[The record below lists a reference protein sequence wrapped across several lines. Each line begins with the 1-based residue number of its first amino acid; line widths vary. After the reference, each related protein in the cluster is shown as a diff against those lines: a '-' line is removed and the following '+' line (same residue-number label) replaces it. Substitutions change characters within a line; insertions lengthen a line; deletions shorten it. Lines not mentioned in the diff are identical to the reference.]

1 MGGIF
6 SSDEPDMPVLKKAP
20 EPYKFA
26 EFRDLLNNVEVK
38 QEPGAGG
45 KDIFIQKEINVDPVF
60 ENFIKQ
66 AKQRIGGLINEI
78 SAVARENPR
87 LVAPFQGFINE
98 VSQLNDADLA
108 DWTNTVRPEDFTALK
123 ENLIRTNTFLNNE
136 SWDNYDH
143 QLEIDLTARGLSNST
158 VGNEKRALAMRSRQ
172 ITNDQIRN
180 NAELT
185 ADQLVNTD
193 LARKEEMFKGRSAT
207 RNRAADIAG
216 QQYGL
221 QQEEV
226 NRNLLGRDDRM
237 NKLMQVLG
245 LNQNSV
251 NEDVNR
257 KRGAN
262 IAPTVLGAQDA
273 ITGRQQSA
281 WAQENQNELTKYNI
295 ASQKAASDNA
305 LTGSLFSG
313 GLALAGGIA
322 TGGASLFPSLS
333 GGGQST
339 WLLNNARKGLTR
351 N

>member
-38 QEPGAGG
+38 QETGAGG

-216 QQYGL
+216 QQYGF

-295 ASQKAASDNA
+295 ASQKAASDNS